1 MSTTNA
7 CPVRQIAS
15 RRLDRLVNGREHVLT
30 LKNVAKAVVW
40 YGRSNRFRAAL
51 PEHSLQLVMKTTL
64 RVRARVPHQQQLFFL
79 YGVCNVERLIRLVL
93 LRVKVLHTSDNRRS
107 GDWEDFGCTWD
118 RSSPLALRTQTRWL
132 PIVIIRVH

>member
-1 MSTTNA
+1 MIIHFLLLYDGDIGVHQLRLGLLSHTMSTTNA

-64 RVRARVPHQQQLFFL
+64 RIRARVPHQQQLFFL

-93 LRVKVLHTSDNRRS
+93 
-107 GDWEDFGCTWD
+107 
-118 RSSPLALRTQTRWL
+118 
-132 PIVIIRVH
+132 